1 MATPGAI
8 GVARQALSEVRA
20 DDLRALARRIRR
32 LPTADD
38 IAAVS
43 EAVLAGRLLH
53 PGG

>member
-1 MATPGAI
+1 VITVTPTGA
-8 GVARQALSEVRA
+8 
-20 DDLRALARRIRR
+20 LRV
-32 LPTADD
+32 PTDD